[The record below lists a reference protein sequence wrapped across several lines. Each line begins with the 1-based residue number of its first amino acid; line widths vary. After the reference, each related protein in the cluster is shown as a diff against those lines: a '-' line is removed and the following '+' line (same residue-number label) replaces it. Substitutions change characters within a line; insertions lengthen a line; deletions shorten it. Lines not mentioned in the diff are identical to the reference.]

1 MFTKLLV
8 IFFIAVLLQ
17 DDLNDASNS
26 EYCQW
31 YSIDLDIIESKIFKS
46 PIFKATRKGPTNN
59 FKILFLNKG
68 VELINVPHIFHDP
81 SLKACIHVTIKF
93 DDPTVVYLL
102 NNPVRS

>member
-17 DDLNDASNS
+17 DNLNDASNS

-46 PIFKATRKGPTNN
+46 PIFKAIRKGPTNN

-68 VELINVPHIFHDP
+68 VELINVPRIFHDP
-81 SLKACIHVTIKF
+81 SLKA
-93 DDPTVVYLL
+93 
-102 NNPVRS
+102 